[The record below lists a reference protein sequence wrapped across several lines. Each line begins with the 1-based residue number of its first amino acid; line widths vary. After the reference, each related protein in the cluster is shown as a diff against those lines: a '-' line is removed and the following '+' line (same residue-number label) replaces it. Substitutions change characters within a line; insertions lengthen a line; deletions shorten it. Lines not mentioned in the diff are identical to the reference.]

1 MPFLPRQSL
10 LFRHL
15 AISDS
20 ATTNRHGVTCKAQAT
35 RDRRQRRRGRA
46 GSCRRPVNVEPG
58 SGNGNHGI
66 VTHTAVVPPA
76 STLALF
82 LFLSLLSSL
91 LPRSL
96 YLFIYS
102 PASVVRILPL
112 IFQPAQPCR
121 SYLARW
127 QDTSVRIVPDLHR
140 HHHYHHHRHSVAGI
154 HVFR

>member
-1 MPFLPRQSL
+1 M
-10 LFRHL
+10 
-15 AISDS
+15 
-20 ATTNRHGVTCKAQAT
+20 
-35 RDRRQRRRGRA
+35 
-46 GSCRRPVNVEPG
+46 NVEPG

-76 STLALF
+76 STSTLALF

-140 HHHYHHHRHSVAGI
+140 HHHHHHHRHSVAGI
-154 HVFR
+154 HVFH